1 MAPETAFAAPE
12 TAFPGPETA
21 FAAPETAFPG
31 PETAFAGPVTA
42 FAGPVTA
49 FAGPVTAFAGP
60 VTAFAGPVTA
70 FAGPETAFAG
80 PVTAFAGPVTA
91 FAGPVTAFA
100 GPVTAFPGPVTAFA
114 GPVTAFARPVTA
126 FAGPVT
132 AFAGPVTAFAGPVTA
147 FARPVTA
154 FAGPVHRGSPSRA
167 AAFRSLERSDGSPL
181 RRPRG
186 RAILHRSRR
195 LPMSTVRS
203 LSAGVALA
211 AALGLSGAAFAAA
224 SAPDLEL
231 TPPSLRWSHAPSPA
245 LDFAGDGQGGGAY
258 VIVGRAEPGLS
269 AIEFVVDTLWR
280 LGVETLAWDAYF
292 VDPGGAV
299 ALVLLAPIADALIVW
314 GIGSFSD
321 WFAPRLGWT
330 LLGAYGGSLLGG
342 VLFWGIF
349 VAGAGSLGALVLGG
363 IVAALVGAAVTVA
376 VQNGTKWRRRPLF
389 RRFWAPPPPPPP
401 YYEPVA
407 EASGAAVR
415 AVREL
420 PSVSSPVLAFAF

>member
-1 MAPETAFAAPE
+1 
-12 TAFPGPETA
+12 
-21 FAAPETAFPG
+21 
-31 PETAFAGPVTA
+31 
-42 FAGPVTA
+42 
-49 FAGPVTAFAGP
+49 
-60 VTAFAGPVTA
+60 
-70 FAGPETAFAG
+70 
-80 PVTAFAGPVTA
+80 
-91 FAGPVTAFA
+91 
-100 GPVTAFPGPVTAFA
+100 
-114 GPVTAFARPVTA
+114 
-126 FAGPVT
+126 
-132 AFAGPVTAFAGPVTA
+132 
-147 FARPVTA
+147 
-154 FAGPVHRGSPSRA
+154 
-167 AAFRSLERSDGSPL
+167 
-181 RRPRG
+181 
-186 RAILHRSRR
+186 
-195 LPMSTVRS
+195 MSTVRS

-349 VAGAGSLGALVLGG
+349 VAGAGSLGALVL
-363 IVAALVGAAVTVA
+363 AASWRRWSARPSRWRSRTAPSGAAA
-376 VQNGTKWRRRPLF
+376 RSFAASGRRRPRRPPTTSRWPRPRAPRFAPCESF
-389 RRFWAPPPPPPP
+389 RRSA
-401 YYEPVA
+401 
-407 EASGAAVR
+407 R
-415 AVREL
+415 R
-420 PSVSSPVLAFAF
+420 SSPSRSELW